1 MMLGSGSPLAKLRGY
16 RVPPRAGAGAL
27 GGDIWGHGDGQ
38 GVRSRAVLLPPATHV
53 PSLSDFTIFHP
64 LKCGGFYGDRV
75 PRMGGAEATAARGC
89 SGGDP
94 HLRGPRPPASSAQ
107 GTQRPHGVPCSVAT
121 WGGRGGQQKRA
132 APHLQEPP
140 PLQDPSPAAQPRAV
154 PGQKPPPQQSSPRTR
169 SREKNAERLRGL
181 KLKPTPGIIAGEI
194 HLNKRRWQT
203 SSGSRAGAVMCKD
216 NKIHDKAQREEQ
228 GFAIPRYSS
237 INTFPF

>member
-94 HLRGPRPPASSAQ
+94 HLRGPWPPASSAQ
-107 GTQRPHGVPCSVAT
+107 GTQRPHGVPCSVAP
-121 WGGRGGQQKRA
+121 WGGWGGSKKGLCPTCRSPHPCRTLALPHSPARCRDKSLPPSRA
-132 APHLQEPP
+132 AP
-140 PLQDPSPAAQPRAV
+140 AR
-154 PGQKPPPQQSSPRTR
+154 G
-169 SREKNAERLRGL
+169 AERKMQSGFEGL
-181 KLKPTPGIIAGEI
+181 
-194 HLNKRRWQT
+194 N
-203 SSGSRAGAVMCKD
+203 
-216 NKIHDKAQREEQ
+216 
-228 GFAIPRYSS
+228 
-237 INTFPF
+237 

>member
-1 MMLGSGSPLAKLRGY
+1 MVTVSPGWVAQR
-16 RVPPRAGAGAL
+16 PPRRGDAAGGTRTCAVPGPLPAL
-27 GGDIWGHGDGQ
+27 P
-38 GVRSRAVLLPPATHV
+38 RAHSV
-53 PSLSDFTIFHP
+53 PT
-64 LKCGGFYGDRV
+64 V
-75 PRMGGAEATAARGC
+75 
-89 SGGDP
+89 
-94 HLRGPRPPASSAQ
+94 
-107 GTQRPHGVPCSVAT
+107 
-121 WGGRGGQQKRA
+121 
-132 APHLQEPP
+132 
-140 PLQDPSPAAQPRAV
+140 SPAAWP
-154 PGQKPPPQQSSPRTR
+154 PGVAGGGSKKGLRPTCRSPHPCRTPALPHSPARCRDKSLPQQSSPRTR